1 MEQADFLPIIK
12 DDKVYKSSAVDV
24 MMASKM
30 TKEELIKTHAVEQTI
45 QFLKGRQVVTIKQFN
60 EIYEGIYEKLKN
72 NGESTN

>member
-1 MEQADFLPIIK
+1 MEEQNLLPIVK

-30 TKEELIKTHAVEQTI
+30 TKEELIKTHAVEQAI
-45 QFLKGRQVVTIKQFN
+45 QLLKGRQMVSVKQFN
-60 EIYEGIYEKLKN
+60 EVYEEIYEKLKN